1 MIVQDF
7 EETAS
12 GTTISAANTAPTSS
26 CPQETAFTT
35 VALSSGVSATFD
47 NSRAA
52 HMTQSALM
60 NSGASA
66 GTAKLTINTP
76 YVTATQSCRLHLYF
90 TANPGASTTFLYVG
104 ITAGTLCARFHVN
117 TNGTIGIDTA
127 TGNNIVTTTNSIPLN
142 QWIRVEVWV
151 TGSATVGQASL
162 SLFTNI
168 DSSTALE
175 TITTSAVQNT
185 TGVPGLFQFGITNVT
200 LANNVLSLDDI
211 AIDQGSGPIG
221 PAPAARPTT
230 SDTGSAVDASNVR
243 VTASD
248 TGSGA
253 DSSLVDLAASDSG
266 SGAESSTIRVSDSDS
281 GSGAESSVT
290 SATIPGA
297 DSGSGAESASLS
309 NVSSDVGSGADSASV
324 NSLSPSSDSGSGLE
338 SASVRDSSP
347 ASDSGAGSESAFVGA
362 SSVAS
367 DSGSGTESALVSNA
381 VVVSDL
387 LSGTDSASTASSVAV
402 SDSAS
407 GVDSATVR
415 VVVAVSESAS
425 CQELFSVGAFA
436 PELCSMIDNSLVSA
450 IVSDSDSGTGA
461 EMAVA
466 TSPGGGML
474 MVM

>member
-90 TANPGASTTFLYVG
+90 TANPGGSTTFLYVG

-117 TNGTIGIDTA
+117 ANGTIGIDTA

-200 LANNVLSLDDI
+200 LANNVLSIDDI

-230 SDTGSAVDASNVR
+230 
-243 VTASD
+243 SD

-297 DSGSGAESASLS
+297 DSGSGTESASLS

-324 NSLSPSSDSGSGLE
+324 KSLSPSSDSGSGLE

-425 CQELFSVGAFA
+425 CHELFSVGAFA
-436 PELCSMIDNSLVSA
+436 PELCSIIDNSLVSA